1 MKGIDNNKLVRL
13 LIIAGVGLLLSE
25 KHIKESEA
33 SLWGL
38 IVSKNVI
45 FIHILKMFFTMLH
58 LIIFLEYWIILYIF
72 RISLCVTSPL
82 KSLISFIIRDINC
95 PFVSSIFDLFRII
108 RIAEV
113 YSEPSRT
120 FTMELF
126 AKIVKGFQLLI
137 IFIKSSILDIR
148 MDFEYASQ

>member
-1 MKGIDNNKLVRL
+1 M
-13 LIIAGVGLLLSE
+13 
-25 KHIKESEA
+25 
-33 SLWGL
+33 
-38 IVSKNVI
+38 
-45 FIHILKMFFTMLH
+45 
-58 LIIFLEYWIILYIF
+58 
-72 RISLCVTSPL
+72 SPL

-95 PFVSSIFDLFRII
+95 PFVPSIFDLFRII

-113 YSEPSRT
+113 YSEPSRIS
-120 FTMELF
+120 TMELF